1 MSKNEAVSIASR
13 VVGLYLF
20 CWALEAVSF
29 LPERLVLLPHET
41 SDFWHNYNMLSVVFT
56 VIRVVALF
64 GAALFFF
71 ECGPR
76 TKSFFLPARNEAIL
90 SEIACFRSCVN
101 SHSARY
107 NCRPF

>member
-1 MSKNEAVSIASR
+1 MSKSEAASIASR

-20 CWALEAVSF
+20 CWGLEAVSF
-29 LPERLVLLPHET
+29 LPERLALLPHQT
-41 SDFWHNYNMLSVVFT
+41 TDFWHGYNMLSVVFT

-76 TKSFFLPARNEAIL
+76 AKSFFLPAEKQGD
-90 SEIACFRSCVN
+90 SE
-101 SHSARY
+101 
-107 NCRPF
+107 

>member
-13 VVGLYLF
+13 VVGWYLF

-29 LPERLVLLPHET
+29 LPERLVLLPHQT
-41 SDFWHNYNMLSVVFT
+41 SDFWHNYNMLSGVFT
-56 VIRVVALF
+56 VIRAVALF

-76 TKSFFLPARNEAIL
+76 AESFFLP
-90 SEIACFRSCVN
+90 SEKQGDSE
-101 SHSARY
+101 
-107 NCRPF
+107 